1 MEHSKCIKIKA
12 FLLQL
17 WHWKHSWLLIHCG
30 HLKEPYRLLQM
41 IIISIS
47 AETGLT
53 MTHHHDTILRAVWK
67 ERTWVTAVSFP
78 GKGRVGCWLKVQ
90 GGTSLFKL
98 LAKWRHEG
106 TSLLDQFL
114 QKNQFYTTGTHSQLY
129 FFWGYERIASN
140 LVWRLHFGHSIKQPK
155 LPEKERS
162 FNFQKKGFAHKFR
175 CANLSLIA
183 VGTM

>member
-90 GGTSLFKL
+90 GRNLSFQTARKMTSRGYIVARPVS
-98 LAKWRHEG
+98 AKK
-106 TSLLDQFL
+106 SI
-114 QKNQFYTTGTHSQLY
+114 LY
-129 FFWGYERIASN
+129 YWHPLSTILFWGYERIASN
-140 LVWRLHFGHSIKQPK
+140 LVWRLHFGHSIKQW
-155 LPEKERS
+155 
-162 FNFQKKGFAHKFR
+162 
-175 CANLSLIA
+175 
-183 VGTM
+183 